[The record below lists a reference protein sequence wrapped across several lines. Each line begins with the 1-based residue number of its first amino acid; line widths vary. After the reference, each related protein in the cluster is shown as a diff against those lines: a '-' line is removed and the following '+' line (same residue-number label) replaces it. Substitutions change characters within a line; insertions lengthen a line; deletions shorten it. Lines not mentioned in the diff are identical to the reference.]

1 MKPADRVIGLL
12 ACLAFAGMLLFGCGT
27 PPGAPPEPLH
37 GNMLVTGVLPNDSL
51 PDSIEITIDEAPW
64 GLFANPHLCESVVV
78 GMHLVEVLTREIAEA
93 ETIEYSGAQQVVVAP
108 DSTVAPQFALL
119 GLAPDFTL
127 TDIEGDTVSMSALS
141 GKVVML
147 YFFHST

>member
-1 MKPADRVIGLL
+1 MKPIDKTIGISAGLV
-12 ACLAFAGMLLFGCGT
+12 FAGLLLFGCGD
-27 PPGAPPEPLH
+27 PPGAPPEQLR
-37 GNMLVTGVLPNDSL
+37 GNVLITGVLPSDSL
-51 PDSIEITIDEAPW
+51 PDSVEILIDDASW
-64 GLFANPHLCESVVV
+64 GLFANPHLCEGVVA
-78 GMHLVEVLTREIAEA
+78 GTHLVEVLTRVIAAA
-93 ETIEYSGAQQVVVAP
+93 ETIEYSGAQQVAVLP
-108 DSTVAPQFALL
+108 DSTIETHFSLL